1 MDPSRQL
8 FLPHLRS
15 PLQWLSLSQSPS
27 FSSQGLELV
36 QHDHIFSWVPS
47 HLILVVVEVMG
58 DMEVVGI
65 VEVVGVVMVVVVVVT
80 QTLMPALLRQS
91 NQDFGQFCTGLS

>member
-47 HLILVVVEVMG
+47 HLILVVVVEVMG

-65 VEVVGVVMVVVVVVT
+65 VEVVGVVMVVVVT